1 MNTRIVE
8 RSILHYTNKER
19 RRYGRKAIRKKM
31 PLKGHR
37 ALIRAARAHS
47 RWMARNGR
55 MSHTGGGGSRP
66 VDRARRAGYTSYL
79 VSENLWETYGR
90 SGGAW
95 KSDFRWHSDWQ
106 LGKAAVISWMNSP
119 GHKANLLDSQYTHI
133 GIGVA
138 KNKRNRIYLT
148 QKFGSIIE
156 ERNGKASTLLK
167 NLGIW
172 LFIGLMAFLLI
183 SWLLTE
189 ISWFDI
195 LARLVDYNPH
205 RTTQSP

>member
-19 RRYGRKAIRKKM
+19 RRYGRKTIRKKT

-47 RWMARNGR
+47 RWMARNSA
-55 MSHTGGGGSRP
+55 MSHTGDGGSRP
-66 VDRARRAGYTSYL
+66 VDRARRAGYPSYF
-79 VSENLWETYGR
+79 VGENIWQSYGR
-90 SGGAW
+90 SGRTW
-95 KSDFRWHSDWQ
+95 KSNFRWRSDWQ

-133 GIGVA
+133 GVGVA
-138 KNKRNRIYLT
+138 GNKRNRIYLT
-148 QKFGSIIE
+148 QKFGSVVE
-156 ERNGKASTLLK
+156 ERNDKASAFLK
-167 NLGIW
+167 NLWAW
-172 LFIGLMAFLLI
+172 LFIGLMASLLI

-189 ISWFDI
+189 IS
-195 LARLVDYNPH
+195 
-205 RTTQSP
+205 